1 MLIKTCRSHW
11 LCIQTPGQQGCGV
24 WKQFNNFLYSFTGK
38 NVFRAKGPPRWTQQ
52 NCYISTWIFSNQI
65 QLELSKLNF
74 KLLTLSLSHRDL
86 AIYFK
91 LHSSKWFFSQV
102 VDTGITGFRS
112 RSSDQIIMTDFLQRN
127 NLFFIYSLSPFLYPL
142 HFY

>member
-1 MLIKTCRSHW
+1 MLEYVSWILYMLIKTCRSHW

-65 QLELSKLNF
+65 QLELFKLNF

-91 LHSSKWFFSQV
+91 LHSSKWFFFTSCTHWNYRIQ
-102 VDTGITGFRS
+102 IQKFRS
-112 RSSDQIIMTDFLQRN
+112 DHHDWFSAKK
-127 NLFFIYSLSPFLYPL
+127 
-142 HFY
+142 